1 MDDAI
6 QNAAVAAVFE
16 GYPDAVRARLLE
28 LRQLIL
34 ETAAE
39 TEGVGRIEETLK
51 WGQPS
56 YITRESGSGSTIRID
71 QVKGEAG
78 QVALY
83 VHCRTTLAESFQR
96 LYPGVFVY
104 EGKRAL
110 WLAVGAALP
119 VEALK
124 GCIAL
129 ALTYHRWGREA
140 GGIGEG

>member
-1 MDDAI
+1 MEQPTI
-6 QNAAVAAVFE
+6 ENAAVAAVFE
-16 GYPDAVRARLLE
+16 GYAPQVHAKLLD
-28 LRQLIL
+28 LRRLIL

-39 TEGVGRIEETLK
+39 TQGVGPIEETLK

-71 QVKGEAG
+71 QVKGEPG

-96 LYPGVFVY
+96 LYPDVFTF

-110 WLAVGAALP
+110 RFAVGMALP
-119 VEALK
+119 IEPLK
-124 GCIAL
+124 RCIAL
-129 ALTYHRWGREA
+129 ALTYHRQRNVG
-140 GGIGEG
+140 